1 MSAAAPEIK
10 ITATSAAPAP
20 DHPQCMACSDT
31 DSEKENKMKIL
42 FKGLESNDAADAFT
56 KYIMS
61 LCYCEK

>member
-1 MSAAAPEIK
+1 MSAAAAPEIK
-10 ITATSAAPAP
+10 ITDVPAAA

-31 DSEKENKMKIL
+31 DSDKENKRKIL
-42 FKGLESNDAADAFT
+42 FKGLKSNDAADAFT